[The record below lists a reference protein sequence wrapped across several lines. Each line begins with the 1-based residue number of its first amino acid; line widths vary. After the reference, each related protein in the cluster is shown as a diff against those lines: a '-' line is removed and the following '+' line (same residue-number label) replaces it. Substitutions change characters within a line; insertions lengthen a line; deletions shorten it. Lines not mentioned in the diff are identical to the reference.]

1 VTRTTASGVCGSSG
15 VGGRSGRWRLLLL
28 GDRWF
33 AEGVGADPG
42 QFVGFGG
49 LGGVGDLGD
58 EAVECVVVD
67 AVGRD
72 GRCRRPGRGRCGE
85 RGGCWRARGSLRGCR
100 RRRGRRGGCR
110 RRGGCGASG
119 RPSWGGGGSVGRL
132 WTWWS
137 LGAGSQYGLRREGK
151 IAGSPGR
158 SGPRGCGRRSC
169 GCGGWAPDSRLCSDR
184 GLPRAGVRATTPR
197 PDSVH
202 RPKAAEAT
210 RSGRGSGLIRLPG
223 RLVGVGKHS
232 CTRRHRFLYALH
244 GLGSAGLVHH
254 YGGELRVST
263 ALRRESESRPG
274 RVTGSPDVS
283 VGQFRPGRGG
293 R

>member
-85 RGGCWRARGSLRGCR
+85 RGGPVGEVEAALAGFGLGGPSGRAPSTVCAVKEKLLVLLGGVVLAVVVGGVAVVGDGPPILACAATVAFLALGYVLPPRGLTLFIVR
-100 RRRGRRGGCR
+100 RQRKPLGVAGAAALFAFLGVWLVWASTVALDATDSYTRFTGWVVLAWFTTM
-110 RRGGCGASG
+110 GAS
-119 RPSWGGGGSVGRL
+119 SVSALRC
-132 WTWWS
+132 
-137 LGAGSQYGLRREGK
+137 AESQ
-151 IAGSPGR
+151 
-158 SGPRGCGRRSC
+158 
-169 GCGGWAPDSRLCSDR
+169 
-184 GLPRAGVRATTPR
+184 RAGRA
-197 PDSVH
+197 
-202 RPKAAEAT
+202 E
-210 RSGRGSGLIRLPG
+210 
-223 RLVGVGKHS
+223 
-232 CTRRHRFLYALH
+232 
-244 GLGSAGLVHH
+244 
-254 YGGELRVST
+254 
-263 ALRRESESRPG
+263 
-274 RVTGSPDVS
+274 
-283 VGQFRPGRGG
+283 
-293 R
+293 